1 LTSETDPLND
11 SSTWAFNN
19 LSVEKTMNAYQTKTF
34 YYHADAS
41 ALGGLL
47 QYPVQQT
54 ISAAGSVSLA
64 PAGGSNTLRL
74 EAFQIHGAVAIKG
87 AQVSAFGTEHEGSG
101 WRTVVTATIEGL
113 NLFEVVTADRLVAQL
128 SVLHPTNESAPLISL
143 NGTKFENLRL
153 NGELIQPVIDRR
165 LLTGKPSE
173 DGTQATPLGGIPFTD
188 MLWVAEEQFFALN
201 RSGVEKLG
209 RRFAYSNPA
218 EDLVRRG
225 TALCSLVQTV
235 EVKAPVRSYC
245 HIITVP
251 DFGNIFL
258 GELLVNR
265 FSAQL
270 TMLRVEMGCMGR
282 GSVSSGTVSSN
293 GSTMP

>member
-1 LTSETDPLND
+1 
-11 SSTWAFNN
+11 
-19 LSVEKTMNAYQTKTF
+19 MNASKTKAF

-47 QYPVQQT
+47 QHPIQQT

-64 PAGGSNTLRL
+64 PAGGSSTQQLG
-74 EAFQIHGAVAIKG
+74 AFQIHGAVALSG
-87 AQVSAFGTEHEGSG
+87 ALVSASGTEHEGSG

-128 SVLHPTNESAPLISL
+128 SVLHPKNGSEALISL

-165 LLTGKPSE
+165 LLTGKPAD
-173 DGTQATPLGGIPFTD
+173 DGTQSMPLGGIPFTD
-188 MLWVAEEQFFALN
+188 MLWVAEEQFFALKQ
-201 RSGVEKLG
+201 SGVEKLG
-209 RRFAYSNPA
+209 ARFAYSNPA
-218 EDLVRRG
+218 EDLLRKG
-225 TALCSLVQTV
+225 SALCSLVQTV
-235 EVKAPVRSYC
+235 QVKAPAQSYC
-245 HIITVP
+245 HIINVP

-258 GELLVNR
+258 GELMVSPY
-265 FSAQL
+265 SAQL
-270 TMLRVEMGCMGR
+270 TMLRVEMGSMAD
-282 GSVSSGTVSSN
+282 GTVTAGTVFSN

>member
-1 LTSETDPLND
+1 
-11 SSTWAFNN
+11 
-19 LSVEKTMNAYQTKTF
+19 MNASQKKAF

-41 ALGGLL
+41 ALGGVLN
-47 QYPVQQT
+47 YPVKQT
-54 ISAAGSVSLA
+54 VSAAGSVSLS
-64 PAGGSNTLRL
+64 PAGGTNSLQL
-74 EAFQIHGAVAIKG
+74 GAFKSQGALSLSS
-87 AQVSAFGTEHEGSG
+87 AQVSASGTEHEGSG
-101 WRTVVTATIEGL
+101 WRTVVTAIIEGL
-113 NLFEVVTADRLVAQL
+113 NVFEVVTADRLVAQL
-128 SVLHPTNESAPLISL
+128 SVLHPKDESAPLISL

-165 LLTGKPSE
+165 LMTGKPAD
-173 DGTQATPLGGIPFTD
+173 DGAKATPLGGIPFTD
-188 MLWVAEEQFFALN
+188 MLWVAEEQFFALK

-209 RRFAYSNPA
+209 PRFAYSNPA

-235 EVKAPVRSYC
+235 EVNAPARSYC
-245 HIITVP
+245 HIINVP

-265 FSAQL
+265 FSAHL
-270 TMLRVEMGCMGR
+270 TMVRVEMGSMEDGDLSA
-282 GSVSSGTVSSN
+282 GSVYSN